1 MFSHRFLLVILK
13 SRSLDFTSLS
23 LSVVVIFVALTDLYQ
38 SRFVYHLKR
47 RRSPRKL
54 VKYIIVCKCS
64 GFCPKQQKTKQIE
77 KYCIYCI
84 LIGGSFNSVNSV
96 LGLGMLFSGCA
107 YFFRFFRGEGTL
119 NHHHSHLAVTTS
131 PSSNLSSPALSITF
145 HLHHRYD
152 NYDDGLHKTTVII
165 IINLE
170 ILLFLCLHCLKK
182 S

>member
-1 MFSHRFLLVILK
+1 MSKRLSVEPGGEMFSHRFLLVILK

-77 KYCIYCI
+77 KSEPIK
-84 LIGGSFNSVNSV
+84 
-96 LGLGMLFSGCA
+96 MQ
-107 YFFRFFRGEGTL
+107 
-119 NHHHSHLAVTTS
+119 H
-131 PSSNLSSPALSITF
+131 
-145 HLHHRYD
+145 
-152 NYDDGLHKTTVII
+152 
-165 IINLE
+165 
-170 ILLFLCLHCLKK
+170 
-182 S
+182 

>member
-77 KYCIYCI
+77 KLKKVIRQTNR
-84 LIGGSFNSVNSV
+84 LRDRDGH
-96 LGLGMLFSGCA
+96 GL
-107 YFFRFFRGEGTL
+107 
-119 NHHHSHLAVTTS
+119 V
-131 PSSNLSSPALSITF
+131 SSPFAPF
-145 HLHHRYD
+145 QLHD
-152 NYDDGLHKTTVII
+152 FK
-165 IINLE
+165 
-170 ILLFLCLHCLKK
+170 
-182 S
+182 

>member
-77 KYCIYCI
+77 KYQFYQ
-84 LIGGSFNSVNSV
+84 
-96 LGLGMLFSGCA
+96 
-107 YFFRFFRGEGTL
+107 EGYSL
-119 NHHHSHLAVTTS
+119 KES
-131 PSSNLSSPALSITF
+131 PSQGKNLRIVFLLIAKA
-145 HLHHRYD
+145 HH
-152 NYDDGLHKTTVII
+152 
-165 IINLE
+165 E
-170 ILLFLCLHCLKK
+170 
-182 S
+182 

>member
-77 KYCIYCI
+77 KYE
-84 LIGGSFNSVNSV
+84 V
-96 LGLGMLFSGCA
+96 
-107 YFFRFFRGEGTL
+107 
-119 NHHHSHLAVTTS
+119 S
-131 PSSNLSSPALSITF
+131 P
-145 HLHHRYD
+145 
-152 NYDDGLHKTTVII
+152 TVP
-165 IINLE
+165 NLE
-170 ILLFLCLHCLKK
+170 PKNMGGNA
-182 S
+182 